1 MKLKQNEPIFTIT
14 QLIDTT
20 TIRCMIIHKR
30 IVSLAIDVIKLI
42 ATVTVRL
49 LLMNLLHGIF
59 MQNYA

>member
-1 MKLKQNEPIFTIT
+1 
-14 QLIDTT
+14 
-20 TIRCMIIHKR
+20 MIIHKR

-49 LLMNLLHGIF
+49 LLVNLLHGIF